1 MTGGQRIEELR
12 ERYAFDEWRGARASD
27 ECLLVWRFRL
37 SGLELPGWVAHR
49 IQTLRPAGMPPATV
63 SLWQDARE
71 THDALLSVAVFEC
84 DSREAAHEQM
94 LRLLGELE
102 GVGLE
107 RRDGPGDVA
116 FGSGDGVLLFARGN
130 MALLVHGDEARPALA
145 LDAAARLDRLLAAR
159 PAPVPEGPAITEFRP
174 AGDAAAGAA
183 VPLVVAAEAPPG
195 RDVWFKLY
203 TRSGELR
210 IEGGRPVYMPAAE
223 ARLREVTAYALD
235 RDGSAGAERLR
246 LGGSLSA
253 GPSAAA
259 PAPPPTS

>member
-1 MTGGQRIEELR
+1 VTSGQQFEELR
-12 ERYAFDEWRGARASD
+12 ERYAFDEWRGTRVSD
-27 ECLLVWRFRL
+27 ECVLVWRFQL

-49 IQTLRPAGMPPATV
+49 IQTLRPAGMPPATL
-63 SLWQDARE
+63 SLWQDSRE
-71 THDALLSVAVFEC
+71 TRDTLLSVAFFEC
-84 DSREAAHEQM
+84 DSREAAHEQV

-102 GVGLE
+102 GVDLE
-107 RRDGPGDVA
+107 RRDWPGDVA

-130 MALLVHGDEARPALA
+130 MTLLVHGDEARPGLA

-159 PAPVPEGPAITEFRP
+159 PAPAPEGPAIIEFRA
-174 AGDAAAGAA
+174 AGDAAAAGA
-183 VPLVVAAEAPPG
+183 VPLVVEAEAPPG
-195 RDVWFKLY
+195 REVWFKLY

-210 IEGGRPVYMPAAE
+210 IEGGRPVYVPAA
-223 ARLREVTAYALD
+223 AAGLREVTAYALD
-235 RDGSAGAERLR
+235 RDGSAGAEPLR